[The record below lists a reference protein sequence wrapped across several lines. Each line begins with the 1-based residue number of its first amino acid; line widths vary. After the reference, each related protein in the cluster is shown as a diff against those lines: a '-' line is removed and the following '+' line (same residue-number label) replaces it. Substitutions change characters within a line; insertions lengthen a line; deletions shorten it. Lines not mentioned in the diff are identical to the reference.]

1 MPLCAPSNN
10 AFTRR
15 SVRLVD
21 THTHLDFDDFDTD
34 RQAVLKHCLQLGVE
48 RLVVLGVYQRNLQRV
63 WDLALKEPAVYA
75 ALGLH
80 PIYLDEH
87 KPEHLDA
94 LRNRLAQLAGHPKL
108 CAMGEI
114 GLDYY
119 VESLDRGRQQ
129 QIFEAQLQ
137 MAVDFNLPVLLHVRR
152 SHADVIATLKRF
164 KLKRSGII
172 HAFAG
177 SAEQAREYIKL
188 GFKLGLGGAATWPQ
202 ALRMHR
208 VIAQL
213 PLDSV
218 VLETDSPDM
227 APAMYP
233 GQRNSPEHLP
243 DICTELAKLMSLD
256 AGKLA
261 QISTDNAKAVF
272 GWT

>member
-1 MPLCAPSNN
+1 M
-10 AFTRR
+10 
-15 SVRLVD
+15 RLVD

-137 MAVDFNLPVLLHVRR
+137 MAIDFNLPVLLHVRR

>member
-1 MPLCAPSNN
+1 VLI
-10 AFTRR
+10 
-15 SVRLVD
+15 D

-34 RQAVLKHCLQLGVE
+34 RSAVLARCQQLGVE
-48 RLVVLGVYQRNLQRV
+48 RMVVLGVYQRNFQRV
-63 WDLALKEPAVYA
+63 WDLALKEPSVYA

-80 PIYLDEH
+80 PVYVDEH
-87 KPEHLDA
+87 QPQHLDQ
-94 LRNRLAQLAGHPKL
+94 LRDWLERLAGHPKL
-108 CAMGEI
+108 CAVGEI

-119 VESLDRGRQQ
+119 VESLDRTRQQ
-129 QIFEAQLQ
+129 QVFEAQLQ
-137 MAVDFNLPVLLHVRR
+137 LAADFNLPALLHVRR

-164 KLKRSGII
+164 RLKRAGII

-177 SAEQAREYIKL
+177 SREEAREYIKL

-208 VIAQL
+208 VLADL

-243 DICTELAKLMSLD
+243 DICSALATLMNID
-256 AGKLA
+256 AEQLA
-261 QISTDNAKAVF
+261 HSSTANARALF
-272 GWT
+272 GWH

>member
-1 MPLCAPSNN
+1 M
-10 AFTRR
+10 
-15 SVRLVD
+15 RLID
-21 THTHLDFDDFDTD
+21 THTHLDFDDFDAD
-34 RQAVLKHCLQLGVE
+34 RDALLDQCAQLGVE
-48 RLVVLGVYQRNLQRV
+48 RIVVLGVYQRNQQRV
-63 WDLALKEPAVYA
+63 WDLALKEPCVYA

-80 PIYLDEH
+80 PVYLAEH
-87 KPEHLDA
+87 QPEHVQA
-94 LRNRLAQLAGHPKL
+94 LRDRLAQLAGHPKL
-108 CAMGEI
+108 CAVGEI

-119 VESLDRGRQQ
+119 VPTLDRMRQQ
-129 QIFEAQLQ
+129 QVFDAQLE
-137 MAVDFNLPVLLHVRR
+137 MAADFDLPALLHVRR

-164 KLKRSGII
+164 KLSRAGII

-177 SAEQAREYIKL
+177 SREEAREYIKL

-208 VIAQL
+208 VIAEL

-233 GQRNSPEHLP
+233 QQRNSPTHLP
-243 DICTELAKLMSLD
+243 DICTALAGLMGIE
-256 AGKLA
+256 AQTLA
-261 QISTDNAKAVF
+261 DVSTQNANAVF